1 MVYAEKR
8 TEARRPLVRA
18 AFWRERAR
26 TVGVSVL
33 SFLLLLLLWSI
44 ITGGGLVKPIFLPP
58 PQAVL
63 KRLIGVAQSGQLWS
77 DISISLWRI
86 SFAFVLSAVMAIP
99 GGIMMGMY
107 ERLNTAVEPV
117 IDFIRYMPVV
127 AFVPLSILWFGTN
140 EIQKYAIIWMG
151 TFFQQIL
158 MVQDCVKRVPR
169 DLIDVGRTL
178 EMSRPKIMRRIV
190 LPAAAPGI
198 WDALRITMGWAWSWL
213 VLAELVAATNG
224 LGYRITIAQ
233 RYLQTDLI
241 IGYVLVL
248 GFLGLITDQVMRRAE
263 HRMFRYLKPRP

>member
-1 MVYAEKR
+1 MAFAAKR
-8 TEARRPLVRA
+8 TEARKPIILS
-18 AFWRERAR
+18 AFWSEKAR
-26 TVGVSVL
+26 TLGVSLL
-33 SFLLLLLLWSI
+33 SFLVMLLIWSVVS
-44 ITGGGLVKPIFLPP
+44 GAGLVKPIFLPG

-63 KRLIGVAQSGQLWS
+63 NRLIQVAASGQLWS
-77 DISISLWRI
+77 DLSISLWRI
-86 SFAFVLSAVMAIP
+86 SFAFVLSAAMAIP
-99 GGIMMGMY
+99 GGIMMGVY
-107 ERLNTAVEPV
+107 GRLNTAVEPV

-169 DLIDVGRTL
+169 DLLDVGRTL
-178 EMSRPKIMRRIV
+178 EMSRPKIMWRIV

-248 GFLGLITDQVMRRAE
+248 GFLGLITDQIMRRAE
-263 HRMFRYLKPRP
+263 HRMFRYLRPRP